1 MASGLRRVG
10 VPGSGLPGK
19 SADRKWHRYTVGAAS
34 AIWRPERAV
43 RLIRRTPEKLRN
55 KPPPPICIT
64 YLVFQ
69 SRISI
74 PADPLPDTAYY
85 KDLKPP
91 LSAKS
96 TKKAKSESAKLRDQ
110 LDRLKAVP
118 ESEP

>member
-19 SADRKWHRYTVGAAS
+19 SADRKRHRYTVGAAS

-74 PADPLPDTAYY
+74 PADSLPDTPGRILHSEVCFHGPGS
-85 KDLKPP
+85 KRVQSGCPP
-91 LSAKS
+91 WM
-96 TKKAKSESAKLRDQ
+96 
-110 LDRLKAVP
+110 P
-118 ESEP
+118 C